1 MNERKTPIS
10 SAVSDEE
17 SALNRLGI
25 KTYHRRTIR
34 TGIFLEREERVEDI
48 FMCHAKTGVSPEPEI
63 TSDPSAPRSRVLAQ
77 ERRLSKSTSSART
90 RRN

>member
-1 MNERKTPIS
+1 MNEHKTPIS

-34 TGIFLEREERVEDI
+34 TGIFLEREERMAFRCGQNYTDNKN
-48 FMCHAKTGVSPEPEI
+48 MLKT
-63 TSDPSAPRSRVLAQ
+63 
-77 ERRLSKSTSSART
+77 
-90 RRN
+90 